1 MCAPVNELGTLC
13 GFRAAGDGEPSNL
26 IMSVFRQNL
35 DGALEHTMR
44 RHFKPADGTGCQGS
58 GDRKGELCRGHKST
72 RALRLF
78 IAEACQEVN

>member
-44 RHFKPADGTGCQGS
+44 RHFKAAHGTGRHGT
-58 GDRKGELCRGHKST
+58 GDRKAELRRGIK
-72 RALRLF
+72 
-78 IAEACQEVN
+78 